1 MGDGTHRRD
10 HVKPSEQRG
19 GRVPDAAEAREKG
32 QWAASAAD
40 GIVPAELGG
49 SDAAEELLA
58 DDPQLESSVL
68 GVTTGSDEPATE
80 DGVDLHAGDHAD
92 ATSDGGPSVP
102 GGVEPDL
109 RDAAASKT
117 RSEEARAVSP

>member
-1 MGDGTHRRD
+1 MGDRHAHD

-19 GRVPDAAEAREKG
+19 GTTPDAAEAHEKG
-32 QWAASAAD
+32 QWVASATD

-49 SDAAEELLA
+49 SDAPEELLA

-68 GVTTGSDEPATE
+68 GVTTGSDEPATDE
-80 DGVDLHAGDHAD
+80 GIDLHAGDHAD
-92 ATSDGGPSVP
+92 ATSDGGPSLP
-102 GGVEPDL
+102 RGVEPDL

-117 RSEEARAVSP
+117 RSEEAGAVSP